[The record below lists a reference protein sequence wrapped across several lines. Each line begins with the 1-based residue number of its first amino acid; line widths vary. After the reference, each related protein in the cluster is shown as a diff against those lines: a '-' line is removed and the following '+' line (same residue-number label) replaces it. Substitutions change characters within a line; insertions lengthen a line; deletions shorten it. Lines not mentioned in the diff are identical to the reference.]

1 MQNPACVTVQVVSV
15 ALIVNVSALKRSCL
29 DYMSFAQGI
38 LDWHGNMLED
48 NPIEITCCTFFHLQC
63 YQCISS
69 FSVFLYT
76 YKVG

>member
-38 LDWHGNMLED
+38 FIRLAWQHARRQPNRNNLKHFLSLVML
-48 NPIEITCCTFFHLQC
+48 PVHQ
-63 YQCISS
+63 
-69 FSVFLYT
+69 
-76 YKVG
+76 

>member
-48 NPIEITCCTFFHLQC
+48 NPIEIT
-63 YQCISS
+63 
-69 FSVFLYT
+69 
-76 YKVG
+76 